1 MKARHSAYKATL
13 AAAYFKVHGGRI
25 TKNRSKVDIV
35 LHLRRNLHILF
46 GEVGG
51 GHHVGA
57 RQKARFKIILSVHS
71 HSNKFNIR
79 APRFANKN
87 AGRVLKKIDGRKTA
101 RLARYH
107 QKNNT

>member
-1 MKARHSAYKATL
+1 MKARHSAYKAAL
-13 AAAYFKVHGGRI
+13 AAAYFKVDGGRI
-25 TKNRSKVDIV
+25 TKNRSKIDIV

-79 APRFANKN
+79 APRFANKTRG
-87 AGRVLKKIDGRKTA
+87 ACLKKLTDEKPPALRFTA
-101 RLARYH
+101 E
-107 QKNNT
+107 KK